1 MSSSS
6 AGYPPPD
13 VAQAIALIH
22 AAASPPPP
30 PSQNSQDA
38 YIQSIQTA
46 QSALLALQRTP
57 AAWGLVLPLLSSDEV
72 NVQFF
77 GAHTAHAKVARGEL
91 DALSPAEQL
100 QLRDVLVREA
110 GRAGRARVVR
120 RKLYGGIVAIA
131 VRVVPGRP
139 GVWESG
145 VWEIQLTHSLCA
157 ATPLVLN
164 SILAV
169 LSSPNTNTNTQPP
182 DALPAALACLTAW
195 LPAGVLPGQDV
206 ACVVA
211 PLIAL
216 LSAPASLNPS
226 SSSSSSS
233 SMTAS
238 SAQDQA
244 DEARTAAF
252 TALAELLARPPAGW
266 SPKVLLEPL
275 LFWVWQAFSSLSPSP
290 SSYSSL
296 SSFSQVQHAYS
307 DLPPPRKEARR
318 LRRDMRLLVALGDA
332 GVEWVAGCVVDATC
346 VALSLPSVTSVASV
360 SSLPSMGGTEGGEG
374 PERGELARHF
384 LRVMLALGGRWIG
397 VGRAQEGEGEDED
410 GVDEDEEDE
419 EGKEGNGDEGS
430 LGFWYLALWEV
441 PRKRVPGYAFE
452 SLSCLPF
459 GVEDGDTDAGADR
472 MDAVGA
478 GVLAFVSAESEIGD
492 AGMWRRG
499 IGFGGARMG
508 RLLAVLRLVSDR
520 PAAGGS
526 ISALAGGR
534 AGGWRGVVTHHRVP
548 APGDVS
554 HSPAGETRH

>member
-1 MSSSS
+1 MPTPFDTAFIAATMSSSS
-6 AGYPPPD
+6 VGYPPPD
-13 VAQAIALIH
+13 VAHAIALIH
-22 AAASPPPP
+22 AAAAPPPP
-30 PSQNSQDA
+30 PSTSSQPQTSQNSHAQDA
-38 YIQSIQTA
+38 YIHSIQTA

-57 AAWGLVLPLLSSDEV
+57 AAWGLVPPLLSSDEV

-91 DALSPAEQL
+91 DSLSPAEQL

-131 VRVVPGRP
+131 VRLVPGRP
-139 GVWESG
+139 GVWEAGSG
-145 VWEIQLTHSLCA
+145 GEGGEGGGWIGEVVGALLQAGAPSAHVHEFLAGVAEDVGAASLLPQAKIQLTQSLRTA
-157 ATPLVLN
+157 APLVLN
-164 SILAV
+164 SIPAV
-169 LSSPNTNTNTQPP
+169 LSSPNTNTQPP
-182 DALPAALACLTAW
+182 DALPAALTCLTAW
-195 LPAGVLPGQDV
+195 PPAGVLPGQDV
-206 ACVVA
+206 ARVVA

-216 LSAPASLNPS
+216 LSAP
-226 SSSSSSS
+226 
-233 SMTAS
+233 T
-238 SAQDQA
+238 QDQDTHHA
-244 DEARTAAF
+244 DEARTAAC
-252 TALAELLARPPAGW
+252 TTLAELLARPPAGW

-275 LFWVWQAFSSLSPSP
+275 FVWVLQAVASLSPT
-290 SSYSSL
+290 
-296 SSFSQVQHAYS
+296 SFSQVQPAHS
-307 DLPPPRKEARR
+307 DIPPPRNEARR

-332 GVEWVAGCVVDATC
+332 GVECVAGCVVDATC

-419 EGKEGNGDEGS
+419 EGEEGNGDEGS

-492 AGMWRRG
+492 AGMWRRC
-499 IGFGGARMG
+499 
-508 RLLAVLRLVSDR
+508 VCV
-520 PAAGGS
+520 
-526 ISALAGGR
+526 
-534 AGGWRGVVTHHRVP
+534 
-548 APGDVS
+548 
-554 HSPAGETRH
+554 